1 MKQLSKLTLAL
12 LLSVLMFY
20 PAKAEEKTE
29 KAAKEKT
36 EKVKKKK
43 LKMKTKLII
52 RVLEDGL

>member
-1 MKQLSKLTLAL
+1 MKHLSKLTLAL

-36 EKVKKKK
+36 EKVKKE
-43 LKMKTKLII
+43 KT
-52 RVLEDGL
+52 